1 MSRTKTELK
10 GEKSSTGTI
19 ERMKKPFDGF
29 IEFLAEYSIIGMAI
43 GIIIGTTTKDTVDA
57 LVEGLITPTIQ
68 LFLPNP
74 DLQNLVITTG
84 KAEFNI
90 GLFIDAFLQMIIVMA
105 LLYIV
110 LGVLFR
116 RKDLIS
122 KKSKK
127 K

>member
-10 GEKSSTGTI
+10 EEKSSTGTI
-19 ERMKKPFDGF
+19 ARVKKPLNDFA
-29 IEFLAEYSIIGMAI
+29 EFLGEYSVISMAI

-57 LVEGLITPTIQ
+57 LVTGIITPTIQ
-68 LFLPNP
+68 VLLPNT
-74 DLQNLVITTG
+74 DLQDLVIKTG

-90 GLFIDAFLQMIIVMA
+90 GLFLDALLQMIIIMA
-105 LLYIV
+105 LLYFFI
-110 LGVLFR
+110 GVLLK

-127 K
+127 